1 MVLYN
6 DVKKTDFI
14 KDANFFF
21 NSKPEN
27 IKTSKTIVF
36 FFCVQNAEI
45 FFDSFDEYRL
55 PLSCIKITCVCTDH
69 KVDI

>member
-1 MVLYN
+1 MQ
-6 DVKKTDFI
+6 I
-14 KDANFFF
+14 FF
-21 NSKPEN
+21 SIQKPEN

>member
-1 MVLYN
+1 MML
-6 DVKKTDFI
+6 KKLI
-14 KDANFFF
+14 LLKMQIFF
-21 NSKPEN
+21 SIQKPEN

-36 FFCVQNAEI
+36 FLCVQNAEI

-55 PLSCIKITCVCTDH
+55 PLSCIKKNTCVCTDH

>member
-1 MVLYN
+1 MQ
-6 DVKKTDFI
+6 I
-14 KDANFFF
+14 FF
-21 NSKPEN
+21 SIQKPEN

-45 FFDSFDEYRL
+45 FFDSFDEYTMQVAFIL
-55 PLSCIKITCVCTDH
+55 YKKNTCVCTDH

>member
-21 NSKPEN
+21 S
-27 IKTSKTIVF
+27 SKTWKYKDF
-36 FFCVQNAEI
+36 KDYCNFFCVQNAEI

-55 PLSCIKITCVCTDH
+55 PLSCIKNTCVCTDH